1 MGDNRLV
8 MAAARTYKP
17 DTVGVRAVDLA
28 REALLELADAGDVG
42 EHLGYAS
49 EDERVT
55 THYFACTRAG
65 YVGWR
70 WSVIRGVERR
80 PCGPAPRTSASRS

>member
-1 MGDNRLV
+1 MGENRGV
-8 MAAARTYKP
+8 MAAARTFKP

-42 EHLGYAS
+42 DHLGYAS

-55 THYFACTRAG
+55 THYFACTRDG
-65 YVGWR
+65 YRGWR
-70 WSVIRGVERR
+70 
-80 PCGPAPRTSASRS
+80 